1 MVSQMK
7 VTLES
12 IAPNASLAKWYRE
25 QMQSMMDEMR
35 KDIINDVVKPY
46 NSEIAMD
53 GILDWMG
60 HVIDGIVKKWQ
71 GMLDGLSQDVAR
83 ELVGKA
89 KTHYDR
95 RLLNILKKRGF
106 TVNFRNTQYVQ
117 DQAQI
122 ALGEN
127 VALIKSI
134 GNEYLDKVRSAV
146 WRSVKNGYDVEG
158 LIKQLREID
167 GVTDRRAKNIAKDQ
181 TAKLNQAFEKARA
194 EELGITEAVWLHSG
208 GGRTQRHDHVKAH
221 GTRYKIAEGCL
232 ISGQKIQP
240 AQLPFCR
247 CRARLLIEIPDT

>member
-1 MVSQMK
+1 MQ

-12 IAPNASLAKWYRE
+12 IAPNASLTKWYRE

-60 HVIDGIVKKWQ
+60 HVVDGIVKKWQ

-83 ELVGKA
+83 ELVGKS

-95 RLLNILKKRGF
+95 RLLNILKRRGF
-106 TVNFRNTQYVQ
+106 TVNFRNTEYVQ

-134 GNEYLDKVRSAV
+134 GNDYLDKVRSAV

-194 EELGITEAVWLHSG
+194 EELGITEAIWLHSHAG
-208 GGRTQRHDHVKAH
+208 KQPRESHVKAN
-221 GTRYKIAEGCL
+221 GKRFSLKDGLVIDGVATW
-232 ISGQKIQP
+232 P
-240 AQLPFCR
+240 AVAINCR
-247 CRARLLIEIPDT
+247 CRAKLIIEIPDSP